1 MEKDELI
8 ALFYK
13 YRHNQ
18 CSPEEVRELIRY
30 LKSGNDQQFVKSL
43 IGSVSEDEFLD
54 VSNINP
60 VIQESLDRVF
70 IRIQQQKGKTTVIP
84 LYRRLSVQWS
94 AAVLFIGLLVASLYM
109 VRKAEPV
116 SRVVN
121 LEVEDIAP
129 GGNRAQ
135 LVLSD
140 GRVIPLSEAQSGI
153 VISEDKI
160 TYEDGVDGAPL
171 WSRSETTND
180 NAMLSIT
187 TPMGG
192 TYRITL
198 ADGTHVWLNAASTLT
213 YPIHFSKG
221 ERHVKLLGE
230 GYFDVHPDAERP
242 FRVESGDQV
251 VEVLGTEFNVMAYPD
266 EAEIKTTLV
275 EGSVQLATGAG
286 VTPLKPGEQSSLHE
300 GKVKVEGVNVAP
312 YIGWKENEFVFDGVE
327 LRDAMKRLGRWYDID
342 IVYEGEIPMT
352 RFYGSFSRN
361 LTLSVT
367 LNILKEADINFS
379 VHQTGAKKQLVIKP

>member
-275 EGSVQLATGAG
+275 EGSVQLATRTG
-286 VTPLKPGEQSSLHE
+286 VTPLKPGEQSSLQE
-300 GKVKVEGVNVAP
+300 GMVQVKSVNVAP
-312 YIGWKENEFVFDGVE
+312 YVGWKENEFVFDGVE

-342 IVYEGEIPMT
+342 IVYEGEIPTT